1 MDKPNIS
8 VIGLGYV
15 GLPVSVAFADAGYK
29 VIGFDINKER
39 IEQLKNNFDK
49 TKEINTAR
57 LEKCNVNFTFVKS
70 KLSNSNFHIITVPTP
85 INEFKKPDFKH
96 IISASELLA
105 KLLKKNDIVVYE
117 STVYPGATEEIAIP
131 ILEKISGMKI
141 NRDFSVGYSPERI
154 NPADP
159 NHSFENIKKVVSASN
174 LNALK
179 IIEKVYGS
187 VVKAGIYVASSIKV
201 AEAAKVI
208 ENTQRDLNIAL
219 MNELVKIFDAMD
231 ISTNEVLEAASTKW
245 NFLNFHPGLVGG
257 HCIGVDPYYLI
268 HKSQQ
273 IGVIPDLLISARKI
287 NDSMSSYFSMKIFNI
302 LNEKK
307 VEINNSKILILG
319 ITFKENCPDTRNSKV
334 VDLFKQLKTF
344 RSNVDVYDP
353 IVNVKEFKNEYGID
367 ILNIPPKKYY
377 DIVVITVGHQIFT
390 DLGEKEI
397 RKWCKPGGIIMD
409 LKNTISKDEVDFTL

>member
-1 MDKPNIS
+1 MIEKHSKTSFRKDCNI
-8 VIGLGYV
+8 Y
-15 GLPVSVAFADAGYK
+15 
-29 VIGFDINKER
+29 
-39 IEQLKNNFDK
+39 
-49 TKEINTAR
+49 
-57 LEKCNVNFTFVKS
+57 FTSDES
-70 KLSNSNFHIITVPTP
+70 KLSTSNFHIVTVPTP
-85 INEFKKPDFKH
+85 INEFKKPDFKY
-96 IISASELLA
+96 IISASEILA
-105 KLLKKNDIVVYE
+105 KLLKKNDIIVYE

-159 NHSFENIKKVVSASN
+159 NHRFENIKKVVSATN

-307 VEINNSKILILG
+307 VELYEHSDFSIIVTSKNSKFPIHDDIPNKLLSGVIYLSPQKNSGTSFYNDKKGSNKTNIDWKTNRAVFFSRKERETWHSYEGDKISNRVALVYNLMTNNIKEVYNIEKKNYFLG
-319 ITFKENCPDTRNSKV
+319 NLRFK
-334 VDLFKQLKTF
+334 
-344 RSNVDVYDP
+344 
-353 IVNVKEFKNEYGID
+353 
-367 ILNIPPKKYY
+367 LNPYIYQYFNKF
-377 DIVVITVGHQIFT
+377 I
-390 DLGEKEI
+390 
-397 RKWCKPGGIIMD
+397 
-409 LKNTISKDEVDFTL
+409 